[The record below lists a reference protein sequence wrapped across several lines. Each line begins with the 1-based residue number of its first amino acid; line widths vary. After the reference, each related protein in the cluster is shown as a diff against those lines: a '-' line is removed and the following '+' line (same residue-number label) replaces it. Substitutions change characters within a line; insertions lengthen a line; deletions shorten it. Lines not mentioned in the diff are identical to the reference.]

1 MTDLVIRSARAV
13 TPGGIVTGDVTERDG
28 AIVSIGPAPGA
39 PREIDA
45 GGALFI
51 PGGVDRQAHIEQMSG
66 MGGLDDHG
74 IAVAP

>member
-1 MTDLVIRSARAV
+1 MTGLVIRSARAV
-13 TPGGIVTGDVTERDG
+13 TPGGIVTWDVTVRDG
-28 AIVSIGPAPGA
+28 AILSICPAPGA

-51 PGGVDRQAHIEQMSG
+51 PGGVDRQAHIERMAG
-66 MGGLDDHG
+66 MGAMNDHG